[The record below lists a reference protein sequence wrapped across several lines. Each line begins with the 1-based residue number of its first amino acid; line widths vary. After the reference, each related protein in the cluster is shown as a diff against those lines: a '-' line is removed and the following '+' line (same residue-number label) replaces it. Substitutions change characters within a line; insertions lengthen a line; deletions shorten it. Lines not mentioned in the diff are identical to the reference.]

1 VTDRLGPVFLSYTSQ
16 DVAAARRIAET
27 LVAAGI
33 EVWFDQSELRGGDQ
47 WDRKIRRQ
55 VNDCALFIAVI
66 SANTEQRREGYFR
79 LEWKLA
85 VDRSQMMDDDA
96 AFLVPAVID
105 STKEAT
111 ARVPDRFR
119 QVQWMNVPDG
129 HVHDLGVEHLVALLR
144 GEERDE
150 RHGAPDHVPVKKLTR
165 GSPAVRWL
173 WAGGLLLALALGGV
187 WMTLHRR
194 APDAPPTTELK
205 APPSH
210 PRIAVLPFEN
220 LSPDSSN
227 AFFADGVHEE
237 LLTTLANETKG
248 IDVISSTTMSVYR
261 GKPVLVPT
269 LAHELNCTYVLEG
282 SVRREGNQ
290 VRLTLQLIDAR
301 DDRQI
306 WSESYDRTLGNSI
319 ALEREVAAA
328 VSSRLALKLSGVAP
342 SHVTS
347 TDPAAYDLYLKA
359 RAAENAALDNGGSL
373 AGLQNATHLLDQA
386 IQADPNFVRA
396 LLERMSLRV
405 QLFLLNYALPDDVLP
420 QAEADLAAA
429 QRLAASDPVV
439 IAYSALMAFAK
450 LDYNQAL
457 DLFESAER
465 AGVAD
470 PELLDWKRELL
481 FAMGRYPESA
491 ALAARLADLDPK
503 NVGAQGSWVYMLMEL
518 HQYREALHLV
528 DALNAGDPEYWQ
540 EERTMVVAYAGG
552 NFAPR
557 HAGLAAQLAK
567 PWHTEDDVQANFL
580 AAIVDLPM
588 EHRFEDMRR
597 HIDESPIDSVR
608 ATYRVFNTYRCGR
621 TPLADDRGWMDL
633 LLGDRT
639 EQRKDGKKILSFLSR
654 TAETPWNKW
663 FRTMLRADAELFMG
677 DTQKANQTAA
687 AAVALTRS
695 RPDVSDQMG
704 AYIWSTQI
712 LAWTERKDEAVA
724 RLTAMSSSVPGLWPG
739 EIVENPKYTIP
750 LSDNAGYQALR
761 ERLKKEMSALD
772 LK

>member
-1 VTDRLGPVFLSYTSQ
+1 VTDRLGPVFLSYASE
-16 DVAAARRIAET
+16 DLAAARRIAET

-66 SANTEQRREGYFR
+66 SANTEHRREGYFR

-96 AFLVPAVID
+96 AFLIPAVID
-105 STKEAT
+105 KTKEST

-119 QVQWMNVPDG
+119 HVQWMNVPDG
-129 HVHDLGVEHLVALLR
+129 HVSGPGIEHLVALLQ
-144 GEERDE
+144 GDD
-150 RHGAPDHVPVKKLTR
+150 RHEPRAAPNHAPVKTPTH
-165 GSPAVRWL
+165 GPQAVRWL
-173 WAGGLLLALALGGV
+173 WAGGMLLALALCGAWV
-187 WMTLHRR
+187 TLHRR
-194 APDAPPTTELK
+194 APDPPTTELK
-205 APPSH
+205 APPSR

-220 LSPDSSN
+220 LSPDPGN

-237 LLTTLANETKG
+237 LLTTLANDTKG
-248 IDVISSTTMSVYR
+248 LDVISSTTMSVYR

-269 LAHELNCTYVLEG
+269 LAHDLNCTYVLEG

-306 WSESYDRTLGNSI
+306 WAESYDRTLGNAI
-319 ALEREVAAA
+319 ALEREVASA
-328 VSSRLALKLSGVAP
+328 VSSR
-342 SHVTS
+342 
-347 TDPAAYDLYLKA
+347 
-359 RAAENAALDNGGSL
+359 L
-373 AGLQNATHLLDQA
+373 AGLQNATQLLDQA
-386 IQADPNFVRA
+386 IQADPTFVRA

-405 QLFLLNYALPDDVLP
+405 QLFLLNYAVPDDVLP

-429 QRLAASDPVV
+429 QRLAVSDPVV
-439 IAYSALMAFAK
+439 IAHSALMAFAK

-470 PELLDWKRELL
+470 PQLLDWKRQLL

-503 NVGAQGSWVYMLMEL
+503 NVGAQDSWVYMLMEL

-528 DALNAGDPEYWQ
+528 DALMAGDPEYWQ
-540 EERTMVVAYAGG
+540 DERTMVVAYGGG

-557 HAGLAAQLAK
+557 HAALAAQLAK
-567 PWHTEDDVQANFL
+567 PWHTEEDVQANFL

-608 ATYRVFNTYRCGR
+608 STYRVFNTYRCGR
-621 TPLADDRGWMDL
+621 TPMADDRGWMDL

-663 FRTMLRADAELFMG
+663 FRTMLQADAELFMG

-712 LAWTERKDEAVA
+712 LAWTERKNEAVA
-724 RLTAMSSSVPGLWPG
+724 RLTTLSTAVPGLWPG

-750 LSDNAGYQALR
+750 LGDSAGYQALR

-772 LK
+772 LN

>member
-1 VTDRLGPVFLSYTSQ
+1 VTDRLGPVFLSYASE
-16 DVAAARRIAET
+16 DLAAARRIAET

-47 WDRKIRRQ
+47 WDRKIRRE
-55 VNDCALFIAVI
+55 VKDCALFIAVI
-66 SANTEQRREGYFR
+66 SANSERRREGYFR

-96 AFLVPAVID
+96 PFLVPAVID
-105 STKEAT
+105 KTKELA
-111 ARVPDRFR
+111 ARVPDQFR
-119 QVQWMNVPDG
+119 LVQWMNVPDG
-129 HVHDLGVEHLVALLR
+129 QVPDRVVQHLVALLQGGDR
-144 GEERDE
+144 AEAGS
-150 RHGAPDHVPVKKLTR
+150 APANGPIKKPTRRLPV
-165 GSPAVRWL
+165 ARWL
-173 WAGGLLLALALGGV
+173 WAGGLLFALALCGA
-187 WMTLHRR
+187 WITWHRP
-194 APDAPPTTELK
+194 AIVASTTEIK
-205 APPSH
+205 APSSN

-220 LSPDSSN
+220 LSSDSGN
-227 AFFADGVHEE
+227 AFFADGLHEE
-237 LLTTLANETKG
+237 LLTTLANDTKG
-248 IDVISSTTMSVYR
+248 LDVISNTTMSVYR

-269 LAHELNCTYVLEG
+269 LAHDLNCTYVLEG

-290 VRLTLQLIDAR
+290 VRLTLELIDAR

-306 WSESYDRTLGNSI
+306 WSESYDRTLGNPI

-328 VSSRLALKLSGVAP
+328 VSSRLALKLSAVT
-342 SHVTS
+342 SNRKTS

-359 RAAENAALDNGGSL
+359 RAAENAAFDQDSMI
-373 AGLQNATHLLDQA
+373 GLQNSTQLLDQA
-386 IQADPNFVRA
+386 IEADPNFVRA

-405 QLFLLNYALPDDVLP
+405 QLFLFNYVSPDEVLP

-429 QRLAASDPVV
+429 QRLAPSDPVV
-439 IAYSALMAFAK
+439 IAYSAVMAFAK

-457 DLFESAER
+457 NLFESAER
-465 AGVAD
+465 GGVAD
-470 PELLDWKRELL
+470 PELLDWKRQLL

-503 NVGAQGSWVYMLMEL
+503 NEDAQMSWVYMLMEL
-518 HQYREALHLV
+518 HQYREALRLV
-528 DALNAGDPEYWQ
+528 DALIVRAPEDWQ
-540 EERTMVVAYAGG
+540 GQRNMVLAYAGG

-557 HAGLAAQLAK
+557 HAALAVRFAH
-567 PWHTEDDVQANFL
+567 PWHTEQDVQNNLPL
-580 AAIVDLPM
+580 ASSDLPM
-588 EHRFEDMRR
+588 QHRFEDLRR
-597 HIDESPIDSVR
+597 LIDESPIDSWR
-608 ATYRVFNTYRCGR
+608 STYHVFYLYRSGR

-663 FRTMLRADAELFMG
+663 FRTMLQADAELFFG

-695 RPDVSDQMG
+695 RPDVSDQMN
-704 AYIWSTQI
+704 AYIWSMQI
-712 LAWTERKDEAVA
+712 LAWTEQKDEAVN
-724 RLTAMSSSVPGLWPG
+724 RLTALASSIPGLWPG

-750 LSDNAGYQALR
+750 LGDNAGYQALR
-761 ERLKKEMSALD
+761 ERLKKEMNALD